1 MVHNDLVLHPK
12 KYKGEDGYR
21 VFSVRV
27 KENTV
32 QRLEALS
39 TQTNR
44 SRNELINI
52 LLDFAIDRC
61 VIADE
66 DDNQK
71 YSMYCL
77 PGNYPG
83 GFFIS
88 DGIPVPLEQRAGGYP
103 MASGMR
109 VSYLSDSTD
118 HKHHQ

>member
-1 MVHNDLVLHPK
+1 MAHNDLVLHPK

-44 SRNELINI
+44 SRNELINF
-52 LLDFAIDRC
+52 LLDFAIVRC

-71 YSMYCL
+71 
-77 PGNYPG
+77 
-83 GFFIS
+83 
-88 DGIPVPLEQRAGGYP
+88 
-103 MASGMR
+103 
-109 VSYLSDSTD
+109 
-118 HKHHQ
+118 

>member
-1 MVHNDLVLHPK
+1 M
-12 KYKGEDGYR
+12 
-21 VFSVRV
+21 FSVRI

-71 YSMYCL
+71 
-77 PGNYPG
+77 
-83 GFFIS
+83 
-88 DGIPVPLEQRAGGYP
+88 
-103 MASGMR
+103 
-109 VSYLSDSTD
+109 
-118 HKHHQ
+118 

>member
-1 MVHNDLVLHPK
+1 MAHNDLVLHPK

-52 LLDFAIDRC
+52 LLDFAIDCC

-71 YSMYCL
+71 
-77 PGNYPG
+77 
-83 GFFIS
+83 
-88 DGIPVPLEQRAGGYP
+88 
-103 MASGMR
+103 
-109 VSYLSDSTD
+109 
-118 HKHHQ
+118 

>member
-1 MVHNDLVLHPK
+1 MAHNDLVLHPK

-39 TQTNR
+39 AQTNR

-52 LLDFAIDRC
+52 LLDFAIDRG

-71 YSMYCL
+71 
-77 PGNYPG
+77 
-83 GFFIS
+83 
-88 DGIPVPLEQRAGGYP
+88 
-103 MASGMR
+103 
-109 VSYLSDSTD
+109 
-118 HKHHQ
+118 

>member
-52 LLDFAIDRC
+52 LLDFAIDRF

-71 YSMYCL
+71 
-77 PGNYPG
+77 
-83 GFFIS
+83 
-88 DGIPVPLEQRAGGYP
+88 
-103 MASGMR
+103 
-109 VSYLSDSTD
+109 
-118 HKHHQ
+118 

>member
-12 KYKGEDGYR
+12 KYKGEDSYR

-44 SRNELINI
+44 SRNELIII

-71 YSMYCL
+71 
-77 PGNYPG
+77 
-83 GFFIS
+83 
-88 DGIPVPLEQRAGGYP
+88 
-103 MASGMR
+103 
-109 VSYLSDSTD
+109 
-118 HKHHQ
+118 

>member
-1 MVHNDLVLHPK
+1 MAHNDLVLHPK

-61 VIADE
+61 IIADE

-71 YSMYCL
+71 
-77 PGNYPG
+77 
-83 GFFIS
+83 
-88 DGIPVPLEQRAGGYP
+88 
-103 MASGMR
+103 
-109 VSYLSDSTD
+109 
-118 HKHHQ
+118 